1 MLDQNQL
8 SEIYQLVHPRRIVQK
23 GFYLYWKNVYI
34 LVRSHYDN
42 FYRSSAGA
50 TLSSAT
56 RSLPDLPV
64 ETPRGSDAVATTV
77 WYGVDTNSELYATVE
92 ENKNNIKRDS
102 SKYVN
107 NTMSPSS
114 GTTAS
119 KSECVYASVNKE
131 NPYDKLKQEHPYAK
145 VGMTSPN
152 NQYTSSQG

>member
-1 MLDQNQL
+1 M
-8 SEIYQLVHPRRIVQK
+8 II
-23 GFYLYWKNVYI
+23 F
-34 LVRSHYDN
+34 
-42 FYRSSAGA
+42 RSSAGA

-92 ENKNNIKRDS
+92 ENKNDIKSDP
-102 SKYVN
+102 SKYTN

-114 GTTAS
+114 GTSAS

-131 NPYDKLKQEHPYAK
+131 NPYDKLQQEHPYAK
-145 VGMTSPN
+145 VGVNGSN
-152 NQYTSSQG
+152 NQYASSQR